1 MNARAQPVIE
11 RARVVADYFVFA
23 SSDEAH
29 VRWLS
34 EALAATGVVEGALP
48 EPDALGQRMIALRPS
63 LVFVDFCGGRI
74 DAATRAVQAVR
85 ALSPQVP
92 VVAVGKL
99 GEPESAI
106 AALRAGVRD
115 FVDLAGA
122 VQEAVGVTREVLE
135 NVVQVPARHGR
146 LTVLLGARAGVGVST
161 LAANLSVLLQRRG
174 ARAGRHAALIDLGLP
189 AGDGMLYLDTR
200 SEFDFVEAVRN
211 LRRFD
216 ETFVHTALARHA
228 SGLALTSLSPDLS
241 ALRTVSYASAVA
253 LLTRLRAF
261 FDQQIVDLGGFSN
274 HDFVAQVAQAAD
286 EIWLVCEPAIASVV
300 SAVDLLRELA
310 AAQFDTG
317 RIGVVVTRF
326 DARLGLSAEA
336 RETRRRD
343 IFEPYHRRIGAAI
356 DGRMHAKRPTVL
368 VALHSFTPVYAGV
381 ARPWH
386 IGTLYHRDTVLPK
399 LLLQHLRS
407 EGGLVVGDN
416 EPYAVSDLTD
426 YTIPV
431 HGEARGLL
439 NTGIEIR
446 QDLIT
451 DQAGQQ
457 QWAERL
463 ARSLGKI
470 EATLR
475 SEGLA

>member
-1 MNARAQPVIE
+1 MNARAQSVIE

-34 EALAATGVVEGALP
+34 EALAATGVVEAASP
-48 EPDALGQRMIALRPS
+48 DPDALGQRMIALRPS

-92 VVAVGKL
+92 VIAVGKL
-99 GEPESAI
+99 AEPESAI

-115 FVDLAGA
+115 FVDLEGA
-122 VQEAVGVTREVLE
+122 AQEAVSVTRQVLE
-135 NVVQVPARHGR
+135 NVAQMPARHGR

-161 LAANLSVLLQRRG
+161 LAAHLGVLLQRRG

-200 SEFDFVEAVRN
+200 SELDFVEAVRN

-241 ALRTVSYASAVA
+241 ALRTVSHASAVA

-286 EIWLVCEPAIASVV
+286 EVWLVCEPAIASVV

-317 RIGVVVTRF
+317 RVGVVVTRF
-326 DARLGLSAEA
+326 DARLGLSAEQIA
-336 RETRRRD
+336 TRLGLPLIATLPSRRV
-343 IFEPYHRRIGAAI
+343 PLTLAANQ
-356 DGRMHAKRPTVL
+356 G
-368 VALHSFTPVYAGV
+368 
-381 ARPWH
+381 
-386 IGTLYHRDTVLPK
+386 K
-399 LLLQHLRS
+399 LLL
-407 EGGLVVGDN
+407 D
-416 EPYAVSDLTD
+416 T
-426 YTIPV
+426 
-431 HGEARGLL
+431 
-439 NTGIEIR
+439 
-446 QDLIT
+446 
-451 DQAGQQ
+451 
-457 QWAERL
+457 AERDPYVRAVDAL
-463 ARSLGKI
+463 ADRIAPPDEAHAGALDHRDGETALRARLTRFMRSM
-470 EATLR
+470 R
-475 SEGLA
+475 SIQLPPKRS